1 MKVYYVKFNNEQ
13 IDLLSAPYHIEETDF
28 SILNGH
34 MKLKIEGSHAS
45 IVMLKRKR

>member
-1 MKVYYVKFNNEQ
+1 MKVYYVNSNNEQ

-28 SILNGH
+28 LTLSGH
-34 MKLKIEGSHAS
+34 TKLKIEESHAF